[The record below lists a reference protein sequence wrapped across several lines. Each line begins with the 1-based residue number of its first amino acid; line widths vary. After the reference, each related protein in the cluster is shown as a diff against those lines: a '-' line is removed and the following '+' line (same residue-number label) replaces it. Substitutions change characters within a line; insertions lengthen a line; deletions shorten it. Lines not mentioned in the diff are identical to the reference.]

1 MIIPIKTPK
10 GSDVALKVLAHHN
23 GEFTIDICKVVT
35 QFGLERV
42 SGWKCSPYFVYVE
55 EDDEDVIT
63 VAIKNTPQLSGKST
77 KELSDKI
84 KQALQIASKL

>member
-10 GSDVALKVLAHHN
+10 GTDVVLKVSAHHN
-23 GEFTIDICKVVT
+23 GEFTIDICKVIT
-35 QFGLERV
+35 QFGLEQV

-63 VAIKNTPQLSGKST
+63 VVIKNTPQLSGKST
-77 KELSDKI
+77 KDLSDKI